1 MSKVDSTL
9 LGIIIGAIGTYLTLR
24 YNYKALFAKTVSES
38 RNRWIDIFREN
49 ISIMLAET
57 ESYIRLREMC
67 LCFGSNTAL
76 KDGHYNSFCKA
87 RNMIISRLNENEDD
101 HIMLQSSIMQL
112 NIDQINMLKFA
123 KMREL
128 ILIQT
133 RFILK
138 PEWERVKE
146 EANGEK

>member
-9 LGIIIGAIGTYLTLR
+9 LGIIIGAIGTYLTLC

-49 ISIMLAET
+49 ISIMLAEA

-67 LCFGSNTAL
+67 LCFESNTAL

-112 NIDQINMLKFA
+112 NIDKLNMLKFA

-128 ILIQT
+128 I
-133 RFILK
+133 FIIINKQALTLLSM
-138 PEWERVKE
+138 
-146 EANGEK
+146 A

>member
-1 MSKVDSTL
+1 
-9 LGIIIGAIGTYLTLR
+9 
-24 YNYKALFAKTVSES
+24 
-38 RNRWIDIFREN
+38 
-49 ISIMLAET
+49 
-57 ESYIRLREMC
+57 MC